1 LSLTNQKALLPK
13 VARKVFEDATVTS
26 LGSTFHLII
35 CFHLKNKFGK
45 DPYEILLDDPK
56 IFYNGLREILGEGA
70 EAIISLVG
78 TFITVKYKTSCTADE
93 FTKLFTKSSEA
104 SKQQLSQMFTDLI
117 KQEENKI
124 KAT

>member
-1 LSLTNQKALLPK
+1 MSITGQKDLVAK
-13 VARKVFEDATVTS
+13 VTRKIFEEATASS

-35 CFHLKNKFGK
+35 SFHLKKKFGK
-45 DPYEILLDDPK
+45 DPYEILIDDPK

-78 TFITVKYKTSCTADE
+78 TFITVKYRTSCTADE
-93 FTKLFTKSSEA
+93 FTKLFTRSSEA
-104 SKQQLSQMFTDLI
+104 SKQQLTQIFTDLI